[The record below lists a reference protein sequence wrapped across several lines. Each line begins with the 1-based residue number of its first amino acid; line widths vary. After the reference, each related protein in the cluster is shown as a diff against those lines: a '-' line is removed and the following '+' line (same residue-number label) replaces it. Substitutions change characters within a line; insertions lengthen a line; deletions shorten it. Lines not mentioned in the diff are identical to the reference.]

1 MVVRP
6 AQPQFANLSRDAVIA
21 VNIDDPWVRRLAA
34 SFRGRQISFGVN
46 AEVGARNVVDL
57 GPDGVAFELVIGA
70 HVAKIRLRLL
80 GQHNV
85 TNALAAAAMAHAMDL
100 RLDAIAHGLEHAVGP
115 AMRMQAIRLANG
127 ITLINDAY
135 NANPSSVEAALVALR
150 RVSGRPVV
158 VLGEMW
164 ELGDESGRAHYQVG
178 ERAATLGV
186 HALFLLGTQAAA
198 VAAGA
203 RAGGMPAAAIH
214 VCGSHAEVVDAVVAS
229 WQPGDAVLV
238 KGSRGMKM
246 EDVVRLLEGAG
257 KSP

>member
-1 MVVRP
+1 MVM
-6 AQPQFANLSRDAVIA
+6 
-21 VNIDDPWVRRLAA
+21 
-34 SFRGRQISFGVN
+34 
-46 AEVGARNVVDL
+46 
-57 GPDGVAFELVIGA
+57 
-70 HVAKIRLRLL
+70 
-80 GQHNV
+80 
-85 TNALAAAAMAHAMDL
+85 NALAAASIALAIDL

-135 NANPSSVEAALVALR
+135 NANPSSVEDALVAPRGFSGR
-150 RVSGRPVV
+150 RVVV
-158 VLGEMW
+158 WGEMW
-164 ELGDESGRAHYQVG
+164 ERGDESGRAHYQVG

-257 KSP
+257 ESP